1 MSADPD
7 WIVNAD
13 RTVRFRDTIRRFR
26 RALGRRCRFR
36 VKARRYYGTVW
47 IADCYTD
54 YVNPA
59 LFRRYEGPLMEG
71 TALRAMGKGLVKA
84 QVVAG
89 ALAEAIERVSSFQL
103 LGEGREIPLYE
114 LTREGELVPASIP
127 PEHVAPI
134 NDSTKGLSSGNTV
147 NECVFHGLLEMY
159 EHLDVERYIDSPGL
173 GGRAFLDPTLTGF
186 SPRVSGK
193 MLAVAVPG
201 EHARVTTVHA
211 VVCPKDLG
219 PFVRTCA
226 HLDGRIALQR
236 AFNETVQSHKTR
248 CLEGLQTYRAD
259 PDVWQVENHLSDDLS
274 SDIRMVLSEID
285 EPVYVQDWT
294 DPVMQIPV
302 FRPFV
307 MRMVEPEDTER
318 TAAYVQAIMDDSA
331 RYIDWE

>member
-1 MSADPD
+1 MSAELN

-13 RTVRFRDTIRRFR
+13 RTVRFGKTIRRFR
-26 RALGRRCRFR
+26 EALGRRCRFR

-59 LFRRYEGPLMEG
+59 LFRKYEGPLMEG
-71 TALRAMGKGLVKA
+71 TALRAMGKGLVKE

-89 ALAEAIERVSSFQL
+89 ALAEAIERISSFQL
-103 LGEGREIPLYE
+103 LAEGREVPLYE
-114 LTREGELVPASIP
+114 LTSSAELVPASIP
-127 PEHVAPI
+127 PEDVAPI
-134 NDSTKGLSSGNTV
+134 SDSTKGLSSGNTV

-159 EHLDVERYIDSPGL
+159 EHLDVERFIDRPGL
-173 GGRAFLDPTLTGF
+173 GHRAFVDPTLTGF
-186 SPRVSGK
+186 SPLVSGK

-201 EHARVTTVHA
+201 AHSRVTTVHA

-226 HLDGRIALQR
+226 HLDGQIALQR

-248 CLEGLQTYRAD
+248 HLEGLQTFAAE
-259 PDVWQVENHLSDDLS
+259 PDIREVENHLSDDLTE
-274 SDIRMVLSEID
+274 DIRLILSEIR

-302 FRPFV
+302 YRPFV

-318 TAAYVQAIMDDSA
+318 TGAYVQAIMDDA
-331 RYIDWE
+331 AQYIDWE